1 MQQDSAIICGSRR
14 SRRWIGL
21 GIGDT
26 YVLKSRLPVGSV
38 TLTCKTRYET
48 AIPVRYYNTDLL
60 LFCTFHFPLFPIK
73 TPRALHGPLP
83 VGLGHGDFGEAAVRE
98 LQGSLT
104 ARWLIATVSNHGG
117 CRAGSNSKTLA
128 RPPRLL
134 SWMATLSLCSLGLF
148 CVDRPAGLT
157 DANAMRACCFACGRR
172 IPLPVRWPI
181 TGVVW
186 YYYLILLLADAILS
200 IDTIIM
206 HLTTPIHVICY
217 GPMDKCCL

>member
-14 SRRWIGL
+14 SRRWIGGL
-21 GIGDT
+21 GI
-26 YVLKSRLPVGSV
+26 
-38 TLTCKTRYET
+38 
-48 AIPVRYYNTDLL
+48 
-60 LFCTFHFPLFPIK
+60 
-73 TPRALHGPLP
+73 
-83 VGLGHGDFGEAAVRE
+83 GLGHGDFGEAAVRE

-134 SWMATLSLCSLGLF
+134 SRMATLSLCSLGLF

-172 IPLPVRWPI
+172 IPLPARWPI
-181 TGVVW
+181 IGVVW

-206 HLTTPIHVICY
+206 HLTTPIYVVCY
-217 GPMDKCCL
+217 GPMDKCCLHPIWTHMIIIIIRLSCKQN